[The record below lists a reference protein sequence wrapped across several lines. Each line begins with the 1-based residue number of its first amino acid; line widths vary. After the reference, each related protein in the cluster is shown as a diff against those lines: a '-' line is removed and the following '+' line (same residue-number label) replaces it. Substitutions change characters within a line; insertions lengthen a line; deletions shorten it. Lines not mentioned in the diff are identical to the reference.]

1 LVDFNGPQADLEAM
15 FGLGATELL
24 IILVIV
30 ILIFG
35 ATRLPQIGRG
45 LGEGIKN
52 FRGAL
57 KEPTAIDVTP
67 KDSEAAKSEA
77 KRDA

>member
-1 LVDFNGPQADLEAM
+1 M

-30 ILIFG
+30 IVIFG

-67 KDSEAAKSEA
+67 KEGSEK
-77 KRDA
+77 KRE

>member
-1 LVDFNGPQADLEAM
+1 LVDFNGPPADLQGM

-24 IILVIV
+24 IVLVIV
-30 ILIFG
+30 IVIFG

-57 KEPTAIDVTP
+57 KEPPAIDVTP
-67 KDSEAAKSEA
+67 TKDSDPAKSDA
-77 KRDA
+77 KRD